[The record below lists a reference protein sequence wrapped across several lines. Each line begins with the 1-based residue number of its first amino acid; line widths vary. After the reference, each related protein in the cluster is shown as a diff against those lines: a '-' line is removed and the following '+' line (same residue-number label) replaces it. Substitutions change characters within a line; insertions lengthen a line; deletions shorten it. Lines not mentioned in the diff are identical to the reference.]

1 MLQSCS
7 NPPIPPVLPS
17 TTVQDTDKKQ
27 ISILAKQGKYQTRQL
42 PVEFE
47 APIEEQLGDNTP
59 LQVDVSLEDNVSMH
73 AKMPFTEQT
82 KETVTGT
89 DIVAPSSILPAST
102 TPSSKLNNQLAV
114 TAGKDEKHHTS
125 STQSAKKHKQSK
137 SRLKALNLDEHIAKQ
152 QKRYQQTDKQG
163 TENLS
168 SQLLNKAGADTA
180 GTTPSS
186 TTIAAEKAM
195 EQVGQEDVIGQL
207 QEKCFITKDGYQVT
221 LRRVDDK
228 WFANVQPSWTR
239 GARGLVYVPVYIE
252 PGMRLAALLKFDEF
266 WQKRRIHVMFAKE
279 GDRKRA
285 PIGVYVGVKGL
296 LGAGKTPLHE
306 AFELRNI
313 MALMDERCYGFLNS
327 SGCGTL
333 YPLSKYR
340 HYLNEQDEMGITPLH
355 RAVCLEFRW
364 QFQSH
369 KNLINEMVSLGADIN
384 ATDHK
389 KQTPLH
395 WAVNNMQGDGEII
408 KYGRIVID
416 YPTIIRK
423 LVDLDADINAKDRRG
438 YAPLHYAVEKN
449 NQYAIS
455 LLIELGANKDIQD
468 NNGNTP
474 LHLAVELGNMEMAEH
489 LISLGADKDKRNNRT
504 HLPLHMAI
512 TCNQTELAKK
522 LIDLGASKITE
533 DKYGNEALH
542 LAIEQG
548 NSELVSYLIQKGA
561 GLYWK
566 NNLGLSPVDLA
577 SEKGRMDYVRQMFA
591 TRRSEINS
599 ISWKDGV
606 SHLHRAVQRKDLSLI
621 KTLIDLGANKNLQE
635 EFTRKA
641 SDNTNVKILHR
652 TPLHFAVEQEDISI
666 IKCLIAAGADK
677 NIPDST
683 GKTPLQ
689 YVLQKAGRPIFS
701 QLLNALGININ
712 EKDSNGYTLLHRAV
726 VEADVKLAEQLMA
739 VGAQIDI
746 KDKHGNTPLHLA
758 IQQKNLS
765 LIKKMLAAEASKST
779 KCINVKNNDQQTPL
793 HLAVTQGDTAI
804 IAALLLGKADKVAKD
819 KDGNTPLHVAVL
831 TGSTAIIEQLISSN
845 VDKDIK
851 NNRGETPLHIA
862 LQQHSSKDKLIEL
875 LKALKVNLQSK
886 DSNGYTL
893 LHTAIL
899 EEDERLVSLLLNSTL
914 AVDKNAKNDFGKSP
928 LHIAAEKG
936 NLRLVNLLVALKV
949 DIDIQDN
956 QGETPL
962 HKAIQLGNAEII
974 NQLINA
980 GANKDSCNNYGHT
993 PLHLSV
999 VYNQLQA
1006 AIQLRAKGAL
1016 LCSMDQEGNTPLHLA
1031 IYRQHP
1037 EFIKYLSQVGA
1048 DLHLKNKLGF
1058 TPIDFASQNGYLTY
1072 VRQMILASHTGINN
1086 IGVDG
1091 LSHLHRAVQHRDL
1104 QLVKLLLILGADK
1117 DIKEKEASRGNTSL
1131 GRTPIHIAVEQEDIE
1146 MIGHLVDVGAD
1157 KDITDSS
1164 GQTILQYALQ
1174 KINRPNFQKLLSAL
1188 GININEKNRNQQT
1201 LLHQSILEGNHELA
1215 KQLIAAGADIQAK
1228 NKQEYTPLH
1237 LAAIGGHLELVA
1249 LLIAKDKA
1257 KNPNPK
1263 DKDGNTPLH
1272 LAVMQ
1277 GKMEIIRQLI
1287 RLGADINEKNN
1298 DGDTA
1303 LHLAVKKNDEKMV
1316 DLLIGLKADRQVK
1329 DKQGFTL
1336 LHVAVKRNKPKMV
1349 DHLIALGL
1357 ATNAQDHYGQTPL
1370 HIAVKENNL
1379 DMVGQLVALRAD
1391 RQAKD
1396 INGDSCLYIAVKD
1409 NHLDMVGRL
1418 IKLNFDKNAIDHNGS
1433 TLLHIAVKDNN
1444 FEMVGQLI
1452 KAGIA
1457 INQKDHNGHTPL
1469 HIAVQKGNQ
1478 KIFDRLLKAN
1488 ADRKI
1493 KNREGLTL
1501 LHIAVKSNKHKM
1513 VHRLITLGLVKN
1525 AQDNQGNTPLH
1536 LAVQEGNA
1544 DMVDQ
1549 LVALR
1554 ADRQAKNKQGFTGL
1568 HIAVQ
1573 ANNLRMVRQ
1582 LIALSFDKDA
1592 KDIEGNT
1599 PLHIAVKQDNIQI
1612 VNQLVELGV
1621 NVDVQNCASRSPL
1634 QLAIQAGNIKIVKR
1648 LLDLGVNKN
1657 IENQAGDTLLHI
1669 AVKESDVKMVEFLIE
1684 AGMDRAVKSKDGRT
1698 LLHVAVKENK
1708 PAMVDYLITLGI
1720 DKNAKDHG
1728 GNTCLHTAV
1737 QEGNADMVYQLVAQR
1752 ANRKEK
1758 NNQGSSCLHLA
1769 VQVNNFSMLAQLVA
1783 LNFDKH
1789 AKDNQ
1794 GNTPLHIA
1802 VEEGKEEIAKHLVQA
1817 GASLHI
1823 INKLG
1828 LTPIDLAATSKH
1840 ISYIDLVFSATKSIN
1855 TLGKDGLTHLHRAVQ
1870 RKDVKLIEQLIK
1882 CQADVTAT
1890 DKVGKTP
1897 LHYAASEGHTKL
1909 VKILSAALKP
1919 KASLSSLFK
1928 KNSSLIDIVDNQGQ
1942 TPLHLAIAGGHIG
1955 TVKLLLQQKASLYV
1969 KDKQGITPLQK
1980 ALDAKQT
1987 ALIKLVVNIPD
1998 CSPLHWAVEYNNIG
2012 LIKQLLVAGID
2023 INTMDMHGKTAL
2035 YMAFER
2041 GNLELTKQ
2049 LVALG
2054 AAANATDSVGRTLL
2068 HHTIINGHLE
2078 VAKALLA
2085 AGAKINVP
2093 DNQGFTEL
2101 HLAAQYNQPE
2111 IARYL
2116 ITRGAVVD
2124 LRNNQQR
2131 TALHWAAYHGHAEV
2145 AIVLIQ
2151 AGADLQA
2158 FDQQGYTPLYYPLQQ
2173 GKLGLVEL
2181 IAAAS
2186 EHKIQVSRCAYRA
2199 RRRVT
2204 LPTVEQQE
2212 STDITERPKKKKS
2225 PINQFIRRCLM
2236 DLPIEQRAEF
2246 EKTIVPLLKKHLV
2259 GTPHVLQKN
2268 VIQYLENQGCFYP
2281 SIFQEYKVEDWVK
2294 ESLILDITKEALSKE
2309 DEVEFAKF
2317 IERLN
2322 AATQSYKQGELEK
2335 LLGMLREKQLV
2346 YQLDLAAIADVLTYL
2361 IPFGATQALA
2371 LLEVPD
2377 MAWLSSL
2384 RLAWLGKQVKTLQHF
2399 TPSQRRQISYAGTIF
2414 PCKPE
2419 LLERFIVGLQ
2429 QEKDFSKVE
2438 DFFTFI
2444 TKNPVSETTLLMAF
2458 YQKPKEVEA
2467 SAIKA
2472 WKHYIACELLK
2483 NTLAHRYASHPTHRI
2498 EKQLATLLDNH
2509 WLYEELHATLFEL
2522 MYKNYTDVATEAQ
2535 CLSDILDL
2543 LIEYGVDSQ
2552 HCRSALQIIQTRPCH
2567 EWEKVFHPRAI
2578 AATFGRSHE
2587 RSATE
2592 IIDFIVGNSPRTPFV
2607 NDKSALESSYQ
2618 AVLAA
2623 YQRTATLAPE
2633 NKQIITNW
2641 DKAAVIRWAERVK
2654 GCAAICNMSA
2664 DIQHE
2669 ALAVI
2674 KRAVKLTHGHEPRAT
2689 QLLALLA
2696 FLNHVPGKGRLAQ
2709 INTGEGKSLI
2719 VAMLAAMHALKGKKV
2734 DVVTTSTEL
2743 SIPEVAKQTRFFEVL
2758 GLSVG
2763 ENSNDNQKKDVY
2775 TRDIVYGTAGNFQG
2789 DILKTEFSGKDI
2801 RGSRGF
2807 SVVIVDEVDSM
2818 LFDSRHASI
2827 RLSGQTPA
2835 MHHLELLLASVY
2847 SQVSRILRHLI
2858 EKDGITYYIHEDF
2871 EVVGDQITTFS
2882 GNPLHME
2889 PVSDKEQWITMRTQH
2904 HIENLLRPL
2913 TGDELQEW
2921 KEYKA
2926 LNEKIVRK
2934 GFKAASEEDEKKRKK
2949 YEELC
2954 KKLGEELK
2962 NLPWEKKGRSPVIE
2976 IPNHLREFAHKQIPL
2991 WIRSAIQAICFFKKE
3006 LHYDVVKERIVPI
3019 DYDNT
3024 GVLQNSMVWSDGLAQ
3039 MLQMKEGLRVEAENI
3054 STNFISIPEFFKRY
3068 GSSIYG
3074 LTGTLGNVPTHQF
3087 LTEVYGVD
3095 KVIMP
3100 PYKYIPVAANIH
3112 SKYSCKELPS
3122 IIVPNAQA
3130 WQEAIIRTTLSKA
3143 RNHRAVLIICKYIDQ
3158 VNKLAKQLS
3167 TYYDETKIF
3176 TYTGQERFDKKS
3188 IEAGEIIIAT
3198 NIAGRGTD
3206 ITTTDAVERNGGLH
3220 VCITFLPDTYRVELQ
3235 NAGRTARQ
3243 GKQGT
3248 AQLVIQDSNNSSIE
3262 DLRSAR
3268 DDKEGTAITRAKDDV
3283 HDMLLRDRLFNR
3295 FCALESELLP
3305 NVEYC
3310 TKEAQLKKLWAY
3322 FQTRRDKLFAPG
3334 GKLDCTYEYEI
3345 LKEASSRLYDRIKQQ
3360 TATAFELRAIKHDLD
3375 TTKRELY
3382 KKHDKAALVK
3392 KLEKELVEQT
3402 CSLAKGNFSVDVIE
3416 RFRNGYTTL
3425 PNGEELAT
3433 KHDWG
3438 KHERTGVEETW
3449 GLWLQHAL
3457 KDKPEDDVW
3466 QEFSTFENTIR
3477 ERAKGNALIRNPYYY
3492 VLKGNDFLFQGYTGK
3507 AVKAYNRA
3515 IELDPLHSVNAHY
3528 KRAWALLK
3536 PKKNKDNI
3544 LSAKRSLK
3552 HAKVLISTHHK
3563 PNLVSFNAMVAQTG
3577 AKPQLLAHIQHQVD
3591 ILIKQESYIDA
3602 ALREIKKAKKEN
3614 WDIKLTE
3621 VKTLEQVF
3629 DDAEPGE
3636 NRGPAISKANI
3647 NGLSHMFVITAK
3659 QPFPWKS
3666 IIALAIIGLA
3676 QVAAGVLVCA
3686 CTGKIDTGL
3695 GFINEGISD
3704 LLATFK
3710 AVKSG
3715 TFSWAQ
3721 WGIQK
3726 AISLAVAIISC
3737 GWQGIKD
3744 TFKTVKET
3752 AQKIGTVGR
3761 GIAQNGVKA
3770 AINKAAVELGK
3781 GIVKEVVNSAVNHIS
3796 EKLIIENIEGYI
3808 EKKIV
3813 KKLEKR
3819 LLANELMS
3827 KALSLDVKN
3836 KNNYWQQILIQEGMG
3851 LLHKPDSKFEQFLK
3865 GPGATLLKAG
3875 LAKMNQLMA
3884 AEGGSGVKVFQ
3895 DALKVRAM
3903 ADALFEILN
3912 MTDKFFSD
3920 FADKIELKYKA
3931 DIEKAAQEQAEKENA
3946 KKEGKGKEKEEAH
3959 TSTTEQVI
3967 APPEVEQGEIKT
3979 ARVGSGTTYN
3989 SQVESKGEAVREY
4002 YYGAVSSK
4010 GSLSKVFA
4018 GSLKAKITNKIQGE
4032 FIQPAT
4038 SSLVSMG
4045 VDKLSEGLTERANA
4059 GLVAFRAEHH
4069 THDIGDKLATTKKD
4083 EKQEQAGEST
4093 GKKLDAHSEQKA
4105 KAVAEGK
4112 RGDITDVALL
4122 AKTVKRPIIIYKN
4135 GKIYNIIGKDL
4146 PGEPISLSHSSE
4158 GVGHWEPI
4166 DKSIQVNVSGEY
4178 NCLYDAV
4185 AAQMSSAERE
4195 KLGVQNG
4202 QDFRQHIVKEIQTNA
4217 TITQQFMAQAAE
4229 LSYLKPAA
4237 MMEGGLEYNF
4247 DMLANGGRGAFV
4259 KISDKGGND
4268 TDYYNA
4274 GHYEVELGPDQQPLK
4289 DEDGN
4294 FKRKFV
4300 SDKTLDFARKAGSA
4314 NIFRIAQSKYS
4325 TLSINHVPT
4334 HDGANDFSFVG
4345 LEPKGPSTHLRDLN
4359 RRIPATVY
4367 NTRYHGWGRHKGKFN
4382 IFNTHPLKEMRVD
4395 ADRTIL
4401 GHLGINYHDTEGCL
4415 LIGSYYKTD
4424 QPIFEKERDEKT
4436 GEVKR
4441 KPDGQIKW
4449 IPTIDEDTGKQVQ
4462 DIEIEPSR
4470 ENLNALHGGFKKSGK
4485 NKAGSYNAE
4494 LRYTELYKE
4503 AEEARKKVEEQEKK
4517 YGNG

>member
-1 MLQSCS
+1 MKANYSLGQRLVSYFLLLSLMLQSCS
-7 NPPIPPVLPS
+7 NPPISPVLPS

-27 ISILAKQGKYQTRQL
+27 ISSFIKQEVQQTRQL
-42 PVEFE
+42 LEEIE
-47 APIEEQLGDNTP
+47 APIEEQLGVNTP
-59 LQVDVSLEDNVSMH
+59 LQVTATLEDDSLLH
-73 AKMPFTEQT
+73 AASSFTEQT
-82 KETVTGT
+82 KETVTST
-89 DIVAPSSILPAST
+89 DLVAPSSVLPTST
-102 TPSSKLNNQLAV
+102 TPLSKLNSQPAVTVEKDVKRPPSSIQLA
-114 TAGKDEKHHTS
+114 
-125 STQSAKKHKQSK
+125 KKQNKYK
-137 SRLKALNLDEHIAKQ
+137 IRLKALNLEEHIARHQGK
-152 QKRYQQTDKQG
+152 YQHTDKQE
-163 TENLS
+163 TENS
-168 SQLLNKAGADTA
+168 GYQLLDKATADTSDIV
-180 GTTPSS
+180 PSNIS
-186 TTIAAEKAM
+186 IDSEKIL
-195 EQVGQEDVIGQL
+195 EQEDVVEQL
-207 QEKCFITKDGYQVT
+207 QKQCFITKDSYQVAFEK
-221 LRRVDDK
+221 LKDN
-228 WFANVQPSWTR
+228 WFANVQPSWTK
-239 GARGLVYVPVYIE
+239 GLRGLVCIPVYLE
-252 PGMRLAALLKFDEF
+252 PGVRLSTLLKLNEF
-266 WQKRRIHVMFAKE
+266 WQKRHIHVMFAKE
-279 GDRKRA
+279 IDKKQT
-285 PIGVYVGVKGL
+285 PIGVYIGVQGL
-296 LGAGKTPLHE
+296 LGGGKTPLHE

-416 YPTIIRK
+416 YPAIIRQ
-423 LVDLDADINAKDRRG
+423 LVELGANINAKDGHG

-449 NQYAIS
+449 NQYAAS
-455 LLIELGANKDIQD
+455 LLVGLEADIEIQD
-468 NNGNTP
+468 INGNTP
-474 LHLAVELGNMEMAEH
+474 LHLAVQLGNMAMVEH
-489 LISLGADKDKRNNRT
+489 LISLGVYKNKQNNQSNT
-504 HLPLHMAI
+504 PLHMAI
-512 TCNQTELAKK
+512 TGGQTEIAKK
-522 LIDLGASKITE
+522 LIDLGASKNTE

-542 LAIEQG
+542 LAIEQS
-548 NSELVSYLIQKGA
+548 NSELVSYLIQKGI

-566 NNLGLSPVDLA
+566 NKLGLSPVDLA
-577 SEKGRMDYVRQMFA
+577 SVKGRLDYVQQMFA
-591 TRRSEINS
+591 SRHSEINN
-599 ISWKDGV
+599 ISWQDGLT
-606 SHLHRAVQRKDLSLI
+606 HLHRAVQRRDLALL
-621 KTLIDLGANKNLQE
+621 KVLLNLGANKDEQE
-635 EFTRKA
+635 QPG
-641 SDNTNVKILHR
+641 KIFPLSSKDKQQSPHR
-652 TPLHFAVEQEDISI
+652 TPLHFAVEQEDIAI
-666 IKCLIAAGADK
+666 IKCLIAAGANK
-677 NIPDST
+677 SIPDRN
-683 GKTPLQ
+683 GKTPIQ
-689 YVLQKAGRPIFS
+689 YALEKAGRPLFR
-701 QLLNALGININ
+701 QLLNALQIDIN
-712 EKDSNGYTLLHRAV
+712 EKDSNGHTLLHRAIA
-726 VEADVKLAEQLMA
+726 EGNEKLAEQLMVA
-739 VGAQIDI
+739 GADINI

-765 LIKKMLAAEASKST
+765 LLKQMLAAEASKST
-779 KCINVKNNDQQTPL
+779 GCINTKNNDQQTPL
-793 HLAVTQGDTAI
+793 HLAVIQGDTAI
-804 IAALLLGKADKVAKD
+804 IAGLVLEKADKVAKD

-831 TGSTAIIEQLISSN
+831 TGNTAVVEQLISSN

-875 LKALKVNLQSK
+875 LRALKVNIQAK
-886 DSNGYTL
+886 DSNGHTL

-899 EEDERLVSLLLNSTL
+899 EEDERLVSLLLNSTFT
-914 AVDKNAKNDFGKSP
+914 VDKNAKNNFGKSP

-936 NLRLVNLLVALKV
+936 NVRLVNLLVALKV

-1016 LCSMDQEGNTPLHLA
+1016 LCPMDQEGNTPLHLA

-1037 EFIKYLSQVGA
+1037 EFIKYLSQVGS
-1048 DLHLKNKLGF
+1048 DLHFKNKLGL

-1104 QLVKLLLILGADK
+1104 QLAKLLLILGADK
-1117 DIKEKEASRGNTSL
+1117 DIKEKKASRGNTSL

-1146 MIGHLVDVGAD
+1146 MIGHLVDIGAD

-1188 GININEKNRNQQT
+1188 GININNKNRNQQT

-1277 GKMEIIRQLI
+1277 GKMKIIRQLI

-1303 LHLAVKKNDEKMV
+1303 LHLAVKKDDEKMV

-1336 LHVAVKRNKPKMV
+1336 LHVAVKGNKPKMV

-1370 HIAVKENNL
+1370 HIAVKE
-1379 DMVGQLVALRAD
+1379 
-1391 RQAKD
+1391 
-1396 INGDSCLYIAVKD
+1396 

-1452 KAGIA
+1452 KTGIA
-1457 INQKDHNGHTPL
+1457 INQKDHNGNTPL
-1469 HIAVQKGNQ
+1469 HIAVQEGNQ

-1501 LHIAVKSNKHKM
+1501 LHIAVKSSKHKM
-1513 VHRLITLGLVKN
+1513 VHRLITLGVVKN

-1554 ADRQAKNKQGFTGL
+1554 ADMQVKNKQGFTGL

-1573 ANNLRMVRQ
+1573 ANNARMVRQ

-1599 PLHIAVKQDNIQI
+1599 ALHIAVKQGNIQI
-1612 VNQLVELGV
+1612 VNQLV
-1621 NVDVQNCASRSPL
+1621 
-1634 QLAIQAGNIKIVKR
+1634 
-1648 LLDLGVNKN
+1648 DLGVNIN
-1657 IENQAGDTLLHI
+1657 SQDYAGDTPLHL
-1669 AVKESDVKMVEFLIE
+1669 AVKEGNAEMAGLLLALGANKDVQNY
-1684 AGMDRAVKSKDGRT
+1684 AGNAILYMAVKEDNSEMVDQLIQAGADRNVSSKDGCT
-1698 LLHVAVKENK
+1698 L
-1708 PAMVDYLITLGI
+1708 
-1720 DKNAKDHG
+1720 
-1728 GNTCLHTAV
+1728 LHTAV
-1737 QEGNADMVYQLVAQR
+1737 TENKPRIIHHLIALGLDKNAQDNDGNTPLHLAVKKGNAEMLYLLVSLR
-1752 ANRKEK
+1752 ADRRAK
-1758 NNQGSSCLHLA
+1758 NKQGFTCLHLA
-1769 VQVNNFSMLAQLVA
+1769 VKENDLDMVRQLVA
-1783 LNFDKH
+1783 LNFNKNT
-1789 AKDNQ
+1789 KDNQ

-1817 GASLHI
+1817 GANLHI
-1823 INKLG
+1823 VNKLG
-1828 LTPIDLAATSKH
+1828 LTPIDLAATSKY
-1840 ISYIDLVFSATKSIN
+1840 IGYIDLIFSAAKSIN

-1919 KASLSSLFK
+1919 KVSLSSLFK
-1928 KNSSLIDIVDNQGQ
+1928 KNSSLIDILDNQGQ

-1955 TVKLLLQQKASLYV
+1955 TVKSLLQQKASLYV

-1998 CSPLHWAVEYNNIG
+1998 CSPLHWAVEHNNIG

-2085 AGAKINVP
+2085 AGAKINVS

-2116 ITRGAVVD
+2116 ITRGAVID
-2124 LRNNQQR
+2124 LRDHQQR

-2199 RRRVT
+2199 RTHVT
-2204 LPTVEQQE
+2204 LPTFEQQE
-2212 STDITERPKKKKS
+2212 STDITKRAKKKS
-2225 PINQFIRRCLM
+2225 PTSQFISRFLK

-2246 EKTIVPLLKKHLV
+2246 EKTIVPLLKKHLA
-2259 GTPHVLQKN
+2259 GTPRLLQNN
-2268 VIQYLENQGCFYP
+2268 VIQYFENQGCFYP

-2346 YQLDLAAIADVLTYL
+2346 YQFDLAAIADVLTYL
-2361 IPFGATQALA
+2361 IPFSATQALA

-2377 MAWLSSL
+2377 TDWLSSL

-2438 DFFTFI
+2438 DFFAFI

-2483 NTLAHRYASHPTHRI
+2483 NALAQRYASHSTHRI

-2509 WLYEELHATLFEL
+2509 WLYEELYATLFEL
-2522 MYKNYTDVATEAQ
+2522 VHKNYTDVATEAQ

-2552 HCRSALQIIQTRPCH
+2552 HCRAVLQIIQTRPCH
-2567 EWEKVFHPRAI
+2567 EWEKVFHPHAI

-2592 IIDFIVGNSPRTPFV
+2592 IIDFIAENSPQTPFV

-2633 NKQIITNW
+2633 NKQIIAKW
-2641 DKAAVIRWAERVK
+2641 DKAAVIRWAERAK

-2664 DIQHE
+2664 DTQHE

-2689 QLLALLA
+2689 QLLALLT
-2696 FLNHVPGKGRLAQ
+2696 FLNHVPGKGRLSQ

-2719 VAMLAAMHALKGKKV
+2719 VAMLASMHALKGKKV

-2743 SIPEVAKQTRFFEVL
+2743 SIPEVAKQTKFFELL

-2763 ENSNDNQKKDVY
+2763 ENSDDNQKKDVY
-2775 TRDIVYGTAGNFQG
+2775 TRDIVYGTASNFQG

-2882 GNPLHME
+2882 GNQLQME
-2889 PVSDKEQWITMRTQH
+2889 PVSDKEQWITMRTQQ

-2921 KEYKA
+2921 REYKA

-2934 GFKAASEEDEKKRKK
+2934 GFKAASEEYEVKRKK

-3068 GSSIYG
+3068 GSFIYG
-3074 LTGTLGNVPTHQF
+3074 LTGTLGNAPTHQF

-3100 PYKYIPVAANIH
+3100 PYKHIPIAANIY
-3112 SKYSCKELPS
+3112 SKYSCKELPP

-3130 WQEAIIRTTLSKA
+3130 WQESIIRTTLSKA

-3167 TYYDETKIF
+3167 THYDETKIF

-3188 IEAGEIIIAT
+3188 IEVGEIIIAT

-3206 ITTTDAVERNGGLH
+3206 ITTKDDVEKNGGLH

-3268 DDKEGTAITRAKDDV
+3268 DDKEETAITRAKDDV
-3283 HDMLLRDRLFNR
+3283 YDMLLRDRLFNR

-3345 LKEASSRLYDRIKQQ
+3345 LKEARSILYDRVKQQ
-3360 TATAFELRAIKHDLD
+3360 TPTAAELRAIKQDLD

-3402 CSLAKGNFSVDVIE
+3402 CSLAKGNFPVDVIE

-3425 PNGEELAT
+3425 PNGGELAT

-3457 KDKPEDDVW
+3457 KDKPEDAVW
-3466 QEFSTFENTIR
+3466 QEFNTFENTIR

-3507 AVKAYNRA
+3507 AEKAYNKA

-3536 PKKNKDNI
+3536 PKENKDNI

-3563 PNLVSFNAMVAQTG
+3563 PNLISFNAMVAQTG

-3629 DDAEPGE
+3629 DDADPGE

-3666 IIALAIIGLA
+3666 IIALAIIGIA

-3686 CTGKIDTGL
+3686 CTGGGMGL
-3695 GFINEGISD
+3695 ISEGISD

-3721 WGIQK
+3721 WGVQK
-3726 AISLAVAIISC
+3726 AISLAVSIISS

-3744 TFKTVKET
+3744 GFKNLTETVK
-3752 AQKIGTVGR
+3752 KVGDAGY
-3761 GIAQNGVKA
+3761 GIAQEGMKL

-3781 GIVKEVVNSAVNHIS
+3781 GVVKEVVNSAVNHIS
-3796 EKLIIENIEGYI
+3796 EKYIIDNLEGYI
-3808 EKKIV
+3808 ERKVI

-3819 LLANELMS
+3819 LLANELLS

-3836 KNNYWQQILIQEGMG
+3836 KRNDWQQIFIQEGMK
-3851 LLHKPDSKFEQFLK
+3851 LLHKPDSKLQQFLK
-3865 GPGATLLKAG
+3865 GTLGGLLRDG
-3875 LAKMNQLMA
+3875 LAKISQQTA
-3884 AEGGSGVKVFQ
+3884 AEGGKGAQLFKHAFQ
-3895 DALKVRAM
+3895 AGSM
-3903 ADALFEILN
+3903 AKALFEILTI
-3912 MTDKFFSD
+3912 TDEFFTKF
-3920 FADKIELKYKA
+3920 AEEIELKYKA
-3931 DIEKAAQEQAEKENA
+3931 DIEKAAQVQAEKE
-3946 KKEGKGKEKEEAH
+3946 KVKEEEKGKEKEEAH
-3959 TSTTEQVI
+3959 TTATEQVI

-3979 ARVGSGTTYN
+3979 ARVGSGVSYN

-4002 YYGAVSSK
+4002 YHGAASSK
-4010 GSLSKVFA
+4010 GSLSKVLG

-4032 FIQPAT
+4032 LIQPVT
-4038 SSLVSMG
+4038 SAIVSAG
-4045 VDKLSEGLTERANA
+4045 TEKLCEGLTQNVDAALE
-4059 GLVAFRAEHH
+4059 AFRAERH
-4069 THDIGDKLATTKKD
+4069 THDIGDKVATTTED
-4083 EKQEQAGEST
+4083 EKQGQAGEST

-4122 AKTVKRPIIIYKN
+4122 AKAAKRPIIIYKN

-4166 DKSIQVNVSGEY
+4166 DKNIQVTVSGEN

-4195 KLGVQNG
+4195 ELGVKNG
-4202 QDFRQHIVKEIQTNA
+4202 QDFRQHVVKEIQNNA
-4217 TITQQFMAQAAE
+4217 TITQQFMAQAAQ

-4237 MMEGGLEYNF
+4237 MMEGGWRWRVDMDTPNGVGAIVKVDDEGGADTQYYEYERIKK
-4247 DMLANGGRGAFV
+4247 DAA
-4259 KISDKGGND
+4259 GNPVLD
-4268 TDYYNA
+4268 A
-4274 GHYEVELGPDQQPLK
+4274 
-4289 DEDGN
+4289 DGN
-4294 FKRKFV
+4294 PQKETVVTTIAGV
-4300 SDKTLDFARKAGSA
+4300 SLNMIPVVETDHSTACLTHIPQA
-4314 NIFRIAQSKYS
+4314 NPEDTYNGVMLF
-4325 TLSINHVPT
+4325 
-4334 HDGANDFSFVG
+4334 
-4345 LEPKGPSTHLRDLN
+4345 PKGPGCNIDGTNRRLEVGTYKLKLSPNSGVLYPGALRFLRDKPVTGGNPLLWDQARVIHN
-4359 RRIPATVY
+4359 GEHFG
-4367 NTRYHGWGRHKGKFN
+4367 NTSGC
-4382 IFNTHPLKEMRVD
+4382 
-4395 ADRTIL
+4395 
-4401 GHLGINYHDTEGCL
+4401 GI
-4415 LIGSYYKTD
+4415 IGSKYILNQK
-4424 QPIFEKERDEKT
+4424 F
-4436 GEVKR
+4436 V
-4441 KPDGQIKW
+4441 
-4449 IPTIDEDTGKQVQ
+4449 
-4462 DIEIEPSR
+4462 IENDR
-4470 ENLNALHGGFKKSGK
+4470 RN
-4485 NKAGSYNAE
+4485 
-4494 LRYTELYKE
+4494 
-4503 AEEARKKVEEQEKK
+4503 K
-4517 YGNG
+4517 YGNIITRKGTYVDTVVRESKKTKKELESKVKAYGVDKEGNCSLQAVMGKSFDEAKKESKEEKKEN